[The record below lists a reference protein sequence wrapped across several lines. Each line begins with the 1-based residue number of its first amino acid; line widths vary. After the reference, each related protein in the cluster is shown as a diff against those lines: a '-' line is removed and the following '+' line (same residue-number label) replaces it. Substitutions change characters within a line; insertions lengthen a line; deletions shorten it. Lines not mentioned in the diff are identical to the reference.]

1 MDNYKQDWSSGLL
14 ASCTPELH
22 AQAGVALLFRKGLA
36 VDIINQGH
44 DKNGR
49 VVWAL
54 VEIYAKTILL
64 IGVYAPPK
72 GDRADFFRD
81 DVFPLLSKVEYDHV
95 ILGGDWNVG
104 MDVDLDYLGYS
115 NADKKRPLSRQV
127 IHKGIQDNDLIDIY
141 GKLHQN

>member
-1 MDNYKQDWSSGLL
+1 MKKDGISTLRFKTINCGGISGQNTKSFEKRKRIFDSVRGTTDITILTETKFKKSELDNYKQDWSSGLL

-54 VEIYAKTILL
+54 VEIYAKTIE
-64 IGVYAPPK
+64 GVRHPK
-72 GDRADFFRD
+72 F
-81 DVFPLLSKVEYDHV
+81 
-95 ILGGDWNVG
+95 
-104 MDVDLDYLGYS
+104 
-115 NADKKRPLSRQV
+115 SR
-127 IHKGIQDNDLIDIY
+127 
-141 GKLHQN
+141 